1 MKVESAY
8 IHLKSIVSKLS
19 QLSTDEWNDFESKWE
34 EVVISK
40 NDFIIKAGQVERYFY
55 FVHDG
60 MLRAFVLNDGA
71 DISVGFSYNGDFS
84 GAYDSFLEQS
94 VTDWNI
100 QALSDTS
107 VLRINYSD
115 MMAMFDRYK
124 SVERWG
130 RIFNANILVG
140 IGRRQ
145 VEVRNYSAE
154 DRFDR
159 LFKQSPHIF
168 QLVSQKHLASYLGM
182 TPETLSRLRRLK
194 MNN

>member
-100 QALSDTS
+100 QAL
-107 VLRINYSD
+107 
-115 MMAMFDRYK
+115 
-124 SVERWG
+124 
-130 RIFNANILVG
+130 
-140 IGRRQ
+140 
-145 VEVRNYSAE
+145 